1 MSSFSLVNEYQILG
15 IAVALLLLVVL
26 SVLVTVRRDYER
38 VDMTPCNKGPV
49 GFDESGLT
57 NLCMLYDEKRG
68 YYFKRRI
75 SSEAVRGVYF

>member
-15 IAVALLLLVVL
+15 IVVAVMLLAVL
-26 SVLVTVRRDYER
+26 SVLVTVRRGYER
-38 VDMTPCNKGPV
+38 ADAAPCNEEPIKP
-49 GFDESGLT
+49 DESGLT

-68 YYFKRRI
+68 YYFRRRI